1 MEFKSYCWSLGTT
14 SFRVKDLNL
23 KIEKQL
29 NMLSELWLNNPK
41 SLWKELQEEYY
52 DLMKK
57 EEFVKGDAKNKAK
70 DGREK
75 TSGLVDI
82 GLLTKDR
89 KLTEVGKRITNIVMM
104 EDYNKNNIFNIS
116 NDSYVYLKQLLKHQ
130 TTGGSKDF
138 KIKPFIILIKAIIEL
153 EYVSSDE
160 FTYLLPL
167 CTETKD
173 IYITIED
180 INNFRDGKLTIDEV
194 IEKKI
199 LNMNNYNQ
207 CLQYMNNN
215 DMTDIDEFAKV
226 ELNRK
231 GGKYSKPY
239 CDFYNN
245 LLKIKDN
252 TQLSESEVEMIVNFL
267 KQETKK
273 NSKTSKSW
281 REYFSYS
288 ANLSWEELSENILK
302 SRIFSGLDIIE
313 FNKEF
318 FLLMHRAKWKATL
331 MDYSDLNKRY
341 FSLSDILIFDSE
353 KIELDL
359 LPKYYFKDIIDE
371 LVETE
376 FLIDDDYDKFI
387 QKDIKFEE
395 IYDCLS
401 KNVKEVI
408 EKVNIDYPEAN
419 ITISTIGTFIKDERL
434 RRFNKLIDLKFNSE
448 QLIDL
453 FNKYEN
459 KRLNDISSYTDWTA
473 DIPTIFEYILAIAW
487 YRISEK
493 ENNILDSMRLTLD
506 ANLYPK
512 THAAGGGADIVYMY
526 KKSAAYPEHTV
537 LLEATLT
544 ESTNQRKNEMEPV
557 SRHMMR
563 YIQETDEES
572 AYVVFVANYLNEEVL
587 SDFRHRKT
595 LQYRAKDRS
604 VKIGLKII
612 PLSTSDI
619 SKILKT
625 NTNYKG
631 LYKLFDRAYLD
642 NECNDLDWYGMLI
655 KEPIQNIIGI

>member
-29 NMLSELWLNNPK
+29 KMLSELWLSNPK
-41 SLWKELQEEYY
+41 CSWKDIQGEYY

-57 EEFVKGDAKNKAK
+57 EEFVKGDAKNKEK
-70 DGREK
+70 DAREK

-89 KLTEVGKRITNIVMM
+89 KLTEVGELITNIVIT

-116 NDSYVYLKQLLKHQ
+116 SDSYIYFKQLLKHQ

-138 KIKPFIILIKAIIEL
+138 KVKPFIILIKAIIEL
-153 EYVSSDE
+153 DYLSLEE

-173 IYITIED
+173 IYMTIED
-180 INNFRDGKLTIDEV
+180 IKKYRNNKLTIDEV

-199 LNMNNYNQ
+199 LSMNNYNK
-207 CLQYMNNN
+207 CIEYMNNN
-215 DMTDIDEFAKV
+215 DMSDINNFAKV

-231 GGKYSKPY
+231 GSKYSKPY
-239 CDFYNN
+239 YDLYNN

-252 TQLSESEVEMIVNFL
+252 TELSENEVEMIVDFL
-267 KQETKK
+267 KKETKK
-273 NSKTSKSW
+273 NSKAAKSW
-281 REYFSYS
+281 REYFGYT
-288 ANLSWEELSENILK
+288 ANLSCEELAESILK
-302 SRIFSGLDIIE
+302 SRMFSGLDNIE

-331 MDYSDLNKRY
+331 IDYSDLNKRY
-341 FSLSDILIFDSE
+341 FALSDILIFDNE
-353 KIELDL
+353 RIELDL
-359 LPKYYFKDIIDE
+359 LPRYYFKDIIDE
-371 LVETE
+371 LIETK
-376 FLIDDDYDKFI
+376 FLMDKEYNNFM
-387 QKDIKFEE
+387 QKNIKFEE
-395 IYDCLS
+395 IYNCLS
-401 KNVKEVI
+401 RDIQEVI
-408 EKVNIDYPEAN
+408 EEVNIDYPKEN
-419 ITISTIGTFIKDERL
+419 ITINNIGTFIEDERL
-434 RRFNKLIDLKFNSE
+434 RRFNKLIESKFNSE

-453 FNKYEN
+453 FSKYE
-459 KRLNDISSYTDWTA
+459 KKKFNDISNYTDWTA

-493 ENNILDSMRLTLD
+493 DGNILESMRLTLD

-512 THAAGGGADIVYMY
+512 THAAGGGADIVCRY
-526 KKSAAYPEHTV
+526 KSNTVYPEHTV

-563 YIQETDEES
+563 YIQETEEES

-604 VKIGLKII
+604 IKTGLKII

-619 SKILKT
+619 NKILKT
-625 NTNYKG
+625 NTNYSY
-631 LYKLFDRAYLD
+631 LYKLFDKAYLD
-642 NECNDLDWYGMLI
+642 NVCNDLDWYDTLI
-655 KEPIQNIIGI
+655 KKPIQNII